1 LWNWHTKR
9 AQPRKC
15 GILEEW
21 RGCGSETFHLTKS
34 KMITQVLQYKNLDA
48 VYQNQLP
55 QGIDAD
61 QMVYIVKDNQYIV
74 KSITTSVLAAIQ
86 KTQK

>member
-1 LWNWHTKR
+1 
-9 AQPRKC
+9 
-15 GILEEW
+15 
-21 RGCGSETFHLTKS
+21 
-34 KMITQVLQYKNLDA
+34 MITQVVQYKNLDT

-55 QGIDAD
+55 EGIGAE
-61 QMVYIVKDNQYIV
+61 QMVYVVKDNQNLV

>member
-1 LWNWHTKR
+1 
-9 AQPRKC
+9 
-15 GILEEW
+15 
-21 RGCGSETFHLTKS
+21 
-34 KMITQVLQYKNLDA
+34 MITQVLQYKNLDA

>member
-1 LWNWHTKR
+1 
-9 AQPRKC
+9 
-15 GILEEW
+15 
-21 RGCGSETFHLTKS
+21 
-34 KMITQVLQYKNLDA
+34 MITQVVQYKNLDA

-55 QGIDAD
+55 QDICAE
-61 QMVYIVKDNQYIV
+61 QMVYVVKDNKNTV